1 MLLILEMKY
10 ASHGL
15 DKDTFLYPFMP
26 YSGKFTDYRV
36 KYRPNMWLPWHFV
49 NFHDFSRC
57 ITGVNFQLLALKDP
71 EALQG

>member
-1 MLLILEMKY
+1 
-10 ASHGL
+10 
-15 DKDTFLYPFMP
+15 
-26 YSGKFTDYRV
+26 
-36 KYRPNMWLPWHFV
+36 MWLPWRFV